1 MTSKGICW
9 TMLFWSVEVTKPHHY
24 WMQDL
29 PCKTAYLSS
38 NAKKTPSEK
47 FRFRTVAS
55 EPLGATIVM
64 ITIGITDRSA
74 GTLAGAD
81 AEPRADRRAPWPTR
95 SAVDDAHYLPSL
107 DSDMFSCLSAGDRS
121 PLISPLLVRAH
132 PDGVCSLSRQL
143 SAARD
148 RRRNARCKA

>member
-64 ITIGITDRSA
+64 ITIGKQTDRPAPSPA
-74 GTLAGAD
+74 PTPSHVQIG
-81 AEPRADRRAPWPTR
+81 EPLGPPGRQLMMLTTSRVST
-95 SAVDDAHYLPSL
+95 VTCFLV
-107 DSDMFSCLSAGDRS
+107 S
-121 PLISPLLVRAH
+121 PLATVLP
-132 PDGVCSLSRQL
+132 
-143 SAARD
+143 
-148 RRRNARCKA
+148 